1 MKDHDSNHGHDHDD
15 HADHHHGHANDRH
28 HHGHDHNHAHG
39 HHHHDHQ
46 DVPDDIALRVK
57 ALESVLVEKG
67 MVDPAEL
74 DAIVD
79 RYENRIGP
87 RNGARV
93 VARAWVDPEY
103 RRRLLADGTAAI
115 AEFDYLGRQGEHMKV
130 VENTAEVHNVIVCTL
145 CSCYPW
151 PTLGLPPSWYKSS
164 AYRARTVIEPRE
176 VLREFGLDVPDEVEV
191 RVWDST
197 AEIRYLVLP
206 ERPAG
211 TEDLTEEELADLV
224 TRDSMIGV
232 ARVAAPASAEG
243 GA

>member
-57 ALESVLVEKG
+57 ALESVLIEKR

-74 DAIVD
+74 DEIVD

-93 VARAWVDPEY
+93 VARAWIDPEY
-103 RRRLLADGTAAI
+103 RKRLLADGTAAI

-130 VENTAEVHNVIVCTL
+130 VENTDRVHNVIVCTL